1 MTSGLLFFNH
11 SQKIETIPE
20 NGPYSNVKFMAM
32 VESYCKV
39 LQN

>member
-11 SQKIETIPE
+11 SQEIESIPG
-20 NGPYSNVKFMAM
+20 NSTYSNVKFMAM

-39 LQN
+39 MQN